1 MAKIQNKRPKNRNQI
16 LKEANYENL
25 KSKLIIKELQRELE
39 NIKKQNYKLQ
49 KERRELKLQLR
60 FANFETIKEI

>member
-16 LKEANYENL
+16 LKEVNYENL